1 MRRRRLWG
9 LFGGLCVLLSLAYS
23 GEAIDERVQLTGVLR
38 VQWSDAQG
46 AQGSDGFSLGLA
58 RIGAR
63 FRATSRPR
71 ANLSWSSPLARAGR
85 AAELAGRI
93 CCLAAQTQIS
103 GRGADACAAVL
114 RCARADCDS

>member
-9 LFGGLCVLLSLAYS
+9 LFGGLCILLSLAHS

-63 FRATSRPR
+63 FRADEQTTGLIVVEFASGE
-71 ANLSWSSPLARAGR
+71 GR
-85 AAELAGRI
+85 ARCRTCGRFP
-93 CCLAAQTQIS
+93 
-103 GRGADACAAVL
+103 
-114 RCARADCDS
+114 

>member
-9 LFGGLCVLLSLAYS
+9 LFGGLCILLSLAHS

-63 FRATSRPR
+63 FRADEQTTGLIVVEFASGEG
-71 ANLSWSSPLARAGR
+71 GR
-85 AAELAGRI
+85 AAELVDASPD
-93 CCLAAQTQIS
+93 LAAQRKDN
-103 GRGADACAAVL
+103 GRRRADFGAPVL
-114 RCARADCDS
+114 RCA